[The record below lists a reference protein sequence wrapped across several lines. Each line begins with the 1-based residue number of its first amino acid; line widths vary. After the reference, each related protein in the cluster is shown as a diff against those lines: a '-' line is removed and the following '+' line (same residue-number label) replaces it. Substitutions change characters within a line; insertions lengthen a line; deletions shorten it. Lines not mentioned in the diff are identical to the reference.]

1 MANNITHMD
10 KLGVIV
16 EERKALLTLYGYY
29 LEDKEL
35 VEDFHNYLTELLGES
50 DVENKEVFK
59 KTIDELRVNLSN
71 KQMN

>member
-10 KLGVIV
+10 KLGAIV

-29 LEDKEL
+29 LEDKGL
-35 VEDFHNYLTELLGES
+35 VEDFHNYLTELLEES